1 MRPGNAV
8 ASESPI
14 KEGTNLVNAMKQGME
29 TSSIKKIYGS
39 YSRIYDFIFKR
50 WFYPRQQHVI
60 RSLSLQ
66 EGQRVLDLGVGT
78 GLSLPLYP
86 RQVQVAGV
94 DLSDGMLREA
104 HRKVRQEQLDHV
116 TLLEMDAGQLAFAD
130 DAFDVVIAAFV
141 ISVVPDPIQVIAE
154 IKRVSKPDGKI
165 VIINHFQS
173 QNKLIAQ
180 VEKWLSPLCKKVG
193 WRSDLALEYLVRC
206 AGLNVQQKYSL
217 NKIDLWK
224 VVYVSNNK

>member
-1 MRPGNAV
+1 MEATGQ
-8 ASESPI
+8 
-14 KEGTNLVNAMKQGME
+14 AMEK
-29 TSSIKKIYGS
+29 SSIKKIYAA
-39 YSRIYDFIFKR
+39 YSRIYDYIFKR
-50 WFYPRQQHVI
+50 WFYPRQEHVI
-60 RSLSLQ
+60 HSLSLQ

-86 RQVQVAGV
+86 RNVQVTGV
-94 DLSDGMLREA
+94 DLSDSMLREA
-104 HRKVRQEQLDHV
+104 QRKVRQEGLDHV

-141 ISVVPDPIQVIAE
+141 ISVVPDPIQVISE
-154 IKRVSKPDGKI
+154 IKRVSRSDGKI

-173 QNKLIAQ
+173 HNKLIARI
-180 VEKWLSPLCKKVG
+180 ERWLSPLCKKIG
-193 WRSDLALEYLVRC
+193 WRSDLALEYLVHY
-206 AGLNVQQKYSL
+206 AGLSVQQIYSL

>member
-1 MRPGNAV
+1 
-8 ASESPI
+8 
-14 KEGTNLVNAMKQGME
+14 MKSVDATEQGME
-29 TSSIKKIYGS
+29 KSNIKKIYAS
-39 YSRIYDFIFKR
+39 YSRIYDYIFGR

-86 RQVQVAGV
+86 PNVHVTGV
-94 DLSDGMLREA
+94 DLSDSMLREA
-104 HRKVRQEQLDHV
+104 QRKVRQEGLDHV
-116 TLLEMDAGQLAFAD
+116 TLLEMDAGQLAFGD

-141 ISVVPDPIQVIAE
+141 ISVVPDPIQVISE
-154 IKRVSKPDGKI
+154 IKRVSRSDGKI

-173 QNKLIAQ
+173 HNKLIARI
-180 VEKWLSPLCKKVG
+180 EKWLSPLCKKIG
-193 WRSDLALEYLVRC
+193 WRSDLALEYLVHY
-206 AGLNVQQKYSL
+206 AGLNVQHKYSL

-224 VVYVSNNK
+224 VIYVSNNK

>member
-1 MRPGNAV
+1 MDATGQ
-8 ASESPI
+8 
-14 KEGTNLVNAMKQGME
+14 AMEK
-29 TSSIKKIYGS
+29 SSIKKIYAS
-39 YSRIYDFIFKR
+39 YSRIYDYIFAR
-50 WFYPRQQHVI
+50 WFYPRQEHVI

-86 RQVQVAGV
+86 HNVQVTGV
-94 DLSDGMLREA
+94 DLSDSMLREA
-104 HRKVRQEQLDHV
+104 QRKVRQEGLDHV

-141 ISVVPDPIQVIAE
+141 ISVVPDPIQVISE
-154 IKRVSKPDGKI
+154 IKRVSRSDGKI

-173 QNKLIAQ
+173 HNKLIARIERW
-180 VEKWLSPLCKKVG
+180 VSPLCKKIG
-193 WRSDLALEYLVRC
+193 WRSDLALDYLVHY
-206 AGLNVQQKYSL
+206 AGLSVQQMYSL

>member
-1 MRPGNAV
+1 MDATGQ
-8 ASESPI
+8 
-14 KEGTNLVNAMKQGME
+14 AMEK
-29 TSSIKKIYGS
+29 SSIKKIYAS
-39 YSRIYDFIFKR
+39 YSRIYDYIFAR
-50 WFYPRQQHVI
+50 WFYPRQAHVI
-60 RSLSLQ
+60 RSLSLR

-86 RQVQVAGV
+86 HNVHVTGV
-94 DLSDGMLREA
+94 DLSDSMLREA
-104 HRKVRQEQLDHV
+104 QRKVRQEGLDHV

-141 ISVVPDPIQVIAE
+141 ISVVPDPIQVISE
-154 IKRVSKPDGKI
+154 IKRVSTSDGKI

-173 QNKLIAQ
+173 HNKLIARIERW
-180 VEKWLSPLCKKVG
+180 VSPLCKKIG
-193 WRSDLALEYLVRC
+193 WRSDLALDYLVHY
-206 AGLNVQQKYSL
+206 AGLSVQQMYSL

>member
-1 MRPGNAV
+1 MDYT
-8 ASESPI
+8 E
-14 KEGTNLVNAMKQGME
+14 QGIE
-29 TSSIKKIYGS
+29 TSSIKKIYAS

-86 RQVQVAGV
+86 RHVQVTGV
-94 DLSDGMLREA
+94 DLSNSMLREA
-104 HRKVRQEQLDHV
+104 QKKVRQEGLDHV

-180 VEKWLSPLCKKVG
+180 VEKWLSPLCKKIG
-193 WRSDLALEYLVRC
+193 WRSDLALEYLVHY
-206 AGLNVQQKYSL
+206 AGLSVQQMYSL

>member
-1 MRPGNAV
+1 MD
-8 ASESPI
+8 S
-14 KEGTNLVNAMKQGME
+14 TKQEME
-29 TSSIKKIYGS
+29 TSSIKKIYAS

-60 RSLSLQ
+60 RSLHLK

-86 RQVQVAGV
+86 WNVRVTGV
-94 DLSDGMLREA
+94 DLSDSMLREA
-104 HRKVRQEQLDHV
+104 QKKIRQERLEHV
-116 TLLEMDAGQLAFAD
+116 TLLEMDAGRLAFAD

-154 IKRVSKPDGKI
+154 IKRVSKPGGKI

-173 QNKLIAQ
+173 QNKLIAR
-180 VEKWLSPLCKKVG
+180 VEKWLSPLCQRIG
-193 WRSDLALEYLVRC
+193 WRSDLALEYLVHY
-206 AGLNVQQKYSL
+206 AGLSVQQMYSL

>member
-1 MRPGNAV
+1 
-8 ASESPI
+8 
-14 KEGTNLVNAMKQGME
+14 MKSVDATEQGME
-29 TSSIKKIYGS
+29 KSNIKKIYAS
-39 YSRIYDFIFKR
+39 YSRIYDYIFGR

-86 RQVQVAGV
+86 PNVHVTGV
-94 DLSDGMLREA
+94 DLSDSMLREA
-104 HRKVRQEQLDHV
+104 QRKVRQEGLDHV
-116 TLLEMDAGQLAFAD
+116 TLLEMDAGQLAFGD

-141 ISVVPDPIQVIAE
+141 ISVVPDPIQVISE
-154 IKRVSKPDGKI
+154 IKRVSRSDGKI

-173 QNKLIAQ
+173 HNKLIARI
-180 VEKWLSPLCKKVG
+180 EKWLSPLCKKIG
-193 WRSDLALEYLVRC
+193 WRSDLALEYLVHY
-206 AGLNVQQKYSL
+206 AGLNVQHKYSL

-224 VVYVSNNK
+224 VIYVSNDK